1 MQLLYEFYAAAV
13 GKTQVEDGDIDAL
26 EHSSC
31 LCQRLG
37 LADDEARLLVEYVDD
52 DFTEQGVIVNDEH
65 ADVFR
70 LTALRLRHGVLFIA
84 RAYRLEREI
93 VALRYRSSVKL

>member
-37 LADDEARLLVEYVDD
+37 LADDEARLLVEDVDD
-52 DFTEQGVIVNDEH
+52 DFTEQVVVVNDEH

-70 LTALRLRHGVLFIA
+70 LTALRLRHGVFIGL
-84 RAYRLEREI
+84 AYRLEREI
-93 VALRYRSSVKL
+93 VALRYRSR